1 MLAGARHSSAPQS
14 DPRQYRRSATFS
26 STWSASLGG
35 DRKTESP
42 LRPRTLLREEPA
54 GAGAG
59 QSAYLLLDGRRLV
72 RSGNLRTVSV
82 VRKPPP
88 GAPLDPFGLVGI
100 GISFRPASDGSFIVA
115 DMTQG
120 GGAVDSG
127 VKIGDVIHAV
137 DGKSATSLSTHEL
150 VQTIKGDAASSV
162 CLVLEATSLESAL
175 LGLSP
180 GQQRLAS
187 PPPEPAPLLPA
198 KPGADAVEVGS
209 DQERL
214 REQQM
219 KIRLQ
224 EQETG
229 RAGRFSPPSPS
240 GRRERLEAESV
251 SLEATCTAVS
261 SNTLPS
267 QSTTAKQ
274 DQKPAGN
281 AQRSSLSNV
290 AQPHTQILF
299 SCSAVG
305 SSSTPSEQCVN
316 DEARTETEPES
327 PGQTADGHVHVR
339 PARAS
344 RSTRTAQ
351 LPQTSRAALG
361 ENGTN
366 ERYEHLSCSSE
377 RSDAGIGLGASP
389 SGSSVSQID
398 AVHADSARTVP
409 AGSLLQ
415 QQGGAAAK
423 ESEAL
428 TLSMRPEPLLRPLQ
442 PEDHAAKA
450 SRIEADVYLHNVRFP
465 VPETQHQVEKR
476 ILRGDSLWHTIYSTP
491 RK

>member
-1 MLAGARHSSAPQS
+1 M
-14 DPRQYRRSATFS
+14 
-26 STWSASLGG
+26 
-35 DRKTESP
+35 ESP
-42 LRPRTLLREEPA
+42 LRPWTLLREEPA

-59 QSAYLLLDGRRLV
+59 QSAQLLLDGRRLV

-115 DMTQG
+115 GMTQG
-120 GGAVDSG
+120 GGAVASG
-127 VKIGDVIHAV
+127 VNIGDVIHAV

-150 VQTIKGDAASSV
+150 VQTIKGGAASSV
-162 CLVLEATSLESAL
+162 CLVLEETSLESAL

-180 GQQRLAS
+180 GHQRLAS

-198 KPGADAVEVGS
+198 KGADAEEVDS
-209 DQERL
+209 DEERL
-214 REQQM
+214 RKQQM
-219 KIRLQ
+219 MMRLQ

-229 RAGRFSPPSPS
+229 CAGCFSPPSPS
-240 GRRERLEAESV
+240 GRRERLDAESV
-251 SLEATCTAVS
+251 SLQATCSAVS
-261 SNTLPS
+261 SNTSPS
-267 QSTTAKQ
+267 QYSTAKQ

-281 AQRSSLSNV
+281 AQHSSLSNV

-305 SSSTPSEQCVN
+305 SSGMPSDQGVN
-316 DEARTETEPES
+316 DEAGTETEPES
-327 PGQTADGHVHVR
+327 PSQTADGHVHVR
-339 PARAS
+339 PSRAS
-344 RSTRTAQ
+344 RSTRTAL

-366 ERYEHLSCSSE
+366 GRYEHLSCSAE
-377 RSDAGIGLGASP
+377 RSDTGIELGASP

-398 AVHADSARTVP
+398 AVLADAARTVP
-409 AGSLLQ
+409 ASSFLQ
-415 QQGGAAAK
+415 QQGGAEAK

-476 ILRGDSLWHTIYSTP
+476 ILRGDPLCHAICSTP
-491 RK
+491 RKRDDCFLFTTRAAKCKIGRVAADLCRTQQVMTH